1 VQQSFIELP
10 PLPFLKI
17 ALEERTAKV
26 KDLKPGMEG
35 LTLRVRILQ
44 IQPPREVKTKIGRL
58 HRLVDGLAEDESGQI
73 PITFWNEQIDALT
86 SIKPGDVVEVRNCFV
101 SSFKGEKRINAG
113 RGAEIRKME

>member
-1 VQQSFIELP
+1 
-10 PLPFLKI
+10 
-17 ALEERTAKV
+17 LEERTAKV

-86 SIKPGDVVEVRNCFV
+86 SIKPGDVVEMKNCFV

-113 RGAEIRKME
+113 RGAEIRKIE